1 MLEIGKDLCIMNQ
14 IVVKRVFN
22 KDAFI
27 PGHPYAILTQTKTV
41 YGLFSHYENE
51 TTLDFIRLQKA
62 ASGNDYVPIYT
73 DLIISVN
80 DIDSGDI
87 KSIMPMTISDTS
99 EDTLGN
105 EDLEIFDGDVDV
117 QSAVIDAI
125 QDTDNVYDSYSETE
139 TLDYPVSEYAREVHQ
154 SSDDLQKQYEQ
165 RENSI
170 AAPDESE
177 EEIADDDLFDDDAD
191 K

>member
-1 MLEIGKDLCIMNQ
+1 MNQ

-51 TTLDFIRLQKA
+51 TTLDFVRMQKA
-62 ASGNDYVPIYT
+62 ISGNEYVTIYT
-73 DLIISVN
+73 DLLITVN

-87 KSIMPMTISDTS
+87 KSIMPMTISDNS

-105 EDLEIFDGDVDV
+105 EDLDVFEGDVDIQESV
-117 QSAVIDAI
+117 ADVI
-125 QDTDNVYDSYSETE
+125 QNTDTIYESYSEAE
-139 TLDYPVSEYAREVHQ
+139 TLDYPATESE
-154 SSDDLQKQYEQ
+154 L
-165 RENSI
+165 ENSKPTDKSHEQI
-170 AAPDESE
+170 KETATSESE
-177 EEIADDDLFDDDAD
+177 EEIADDDFLYDGTEE
-191 K
+191 

>member
-1 MLEIGKDLCIMNQ
+1 MNQ

-51 TTLDFIRLQKA
+51 TTLDFVRMQKA
-62 ASGNDYVPIYT
+62 VSGNEYVTIYT
-73 DLIISVN
+73 DLLISVN

-87 KSIMPMTISDTS
+87 KSIMPMTISDNN

-105 EDLEIFDGDVDV
+105 EDLDVFEGNVDI
-117 QSAVIDAI
+117 QSAVADVI
-125 QDTDNVYDSYSETE
+125 QDTDDVYESYSESE
-139 TLDYPVSEYAREVHQ
+139 TLDYPVTESEPEDSKPTDNLHDQIKSVETAT
-154 SSDDLQKQYEQ
+154 S
-165 RENSI
+165 
-170 AAPDESE
+170 ESEE
-177 EEIADDDLFDDDAD
+177 EEIADDDFLYENTEG
-191 K
+191 

>member
-1 MLEIGKDLCIMNQ
+1 MNQ

-51 TTLDFIRLQKA
+51 TTLDFVRMQKA
-62 ASGNDYVPIYT
+62 ISGNEYVTIYT
-73 DLIISVN
+73 DLLITVN

-87 KSIMPMTISDTS
+87 KSIMPMTISDNS

-105 EDLEIFDGDVDV
+105 ENLDIFEGDVDIQESV
-117 QSAVIDAI
+117 ADVI
-125 QDTDNVYDSYSETE
+125 QNTDTIYESYSEAE
-139 TLDYPVSEYAREVHQ
+139 TLDYPGIEIETGDYKPTHKLNEQIKSVETATSESE
-154 SSDDLQKQYEQ
+154 
-165 RENSI
+165 
-170 AAPDESE
+170 E
-177 EEIADDDLFDDDAD
+177 EEIADDDFLYDGTEE
-191 K
+191 

>member
-1 MLEIGKDLCIMNQ
+1 MNQ

-105 EDLEIFDGDVDV
+105 EDLEIFDGDLGV
-117 QSAVIDAI
+117 QSTVIDAI

-139 TLDYPVSEYAREVHQ
+139 TLDYPVIESEPGDSKPTDKLH
-154 SSDDLQKQYEQ
+154 EQ
-165 RENSI
+165 IKSVETATS
-170 AAPDESE
+170 ESEE
-177 EEIADDDLFDDDAD
+177 EEIADDDFLYDGTEE
-191 K
+191 

>member
-1 MLEIGKDLCIMNQ
+1 MNQ
-14 IVVKRVFN
+14 IVVKRIFN

-125 QDTDNVYDSYSETE
+125 QDTDNVYDSYSE
-139 TLDYPVSEYAREVHQ
+139 EVHQ

-170 AAPDESE
+170 AAPNESE

-191 K
+191 E

>member
-1 MLEIGKDLCIMNQ
+1 MNQ

-51 TTLDFIRLQKA
+51 TTLDFVRMQKA
-62 ASGNDYVPIYT
+62 VSGNEYVTIYT
-73 DLIISVN
+73 DLLISVN

-87 KSIMPMTISDTS
+87 KSIMPMTISDNN

-105 EDLEIFDGDVDV
+105 EDLDVFEGNVDI
-117 QSAVIDAI
+117 QSAVADVI
-125 QDTDNVYDSYSETE
+125 QDTDDVYESYSDTE
-139 TLDYPVSEYAREVHQ
+139 TLDYPTSEN
-154 SSDDLQKQYEQ
+154 KP
-165 RENSI
+165 ENYNT
-170 AAPDESE
+170 ESE
-177 EEIADDDLFDDDAD
+177 VSSQEQTEKDENESDEEIADDDFLYDGTEE
-191 K
+191 

>member
-1 MLEIGKDLCIMNQ
+1 MNQ

-51 TTLDFIRLQKA
+51 TTLDFVRMQKA
-62 ASGNDYVPIYT
+62 ISGNEYVTIYT
-73 DLIISVN
+73 DLLITVN

-87 KSIMPMTISDTS
+87 KSIMPMTISDNS

-105 EDLEIFDGDVDV
+105 ENLDRFEGDVDIQESV
-117 QSAVIDAI
+117 ADVI
-125 QDTDNVYDSYSETE
+125 QNTDTIYESYSEAE
-139 TLDYPVSEYAREVHQ
+139 TLDYPV
-154 SSDDLQKQYEQ
+154 
-165 RENSI
+165 I
-170 AAPDESE
+170 ESE
-177 EEIADDDLFDDDAD
+177 PGDSKPTDKLHEQIKSVETATSESEDEEIADDDFLYDGTEE
-191 K
+191 

>member
-62 ASGNDYVPIYT
+62 ASGNDYAPIYT

-139 TLDYPVSEYAREVHQ
+139 TLDYP
-154 SSDDLQKQYEQ
+154 
-165 RENSI
+165 I

>member
-1 MLEIGKDLCIMNQ
+1 MNQ

-51 TTLDFIRLQKA
+51 TTLDFVRMQKA
-62 ASGNDYVPIYT
+62 VSGNEYVTIYT
-73 DLIISVN
+73 DLLISVN

-87 KSIMPMTISDTS
+87 KSIMPMTISDNN

-105 EDLEIFDGDVDV
+105 EDLDVFEGNVDI
-117 QSAVIDAI
+117 QSAVADII
-125 QDTDNVYDSYSETE
+125 QDTDDVYESYSDTE
-139 TLDYPVSEYAREVHQ
+139 TLDYPTSEN
-154 SSDDLQKQYEQ
+154 KP
-165 RENSI
+165 ENYNT
-170 AAPDESE
+170 ESE
-177 EEIADDDLFDDDAD
+177 VASQEQTEKDENESDEEIADDDFLYDGTEE
-191 K
+191 

>member
-1 MLEIGKDLCIMNQ
+1 MNQ

-51 TTLDFIRLQKA
+51 TTLDFVRMQKA
-62 ASGNDYVPIYT
+62 ISGNEYVTIYT
-73 DLIISVN
+73 DLLITVN

-87 KSIMPMTISDTS
+87 KSIMLMTISDNS

-105 EDLEIFDGDVDV
+105 ENLDIFEGDVDIQESV
-117 QSAVIDAI
+117 ADVI
-125 QDTDNVYDSYSETE
+125 QNTDTIYESYSEAE
-139 TLDYPVSEYAREVHQ
+139 TLDYPV
-154 SSDDLQKQYEQ
+154 
-165 RENSI
+165 I
-170 AAPDESE
+170 ESE
-177 EEIADDDLFDDDAD
+177 PGDSKPTDKLHEQIKSVETATSESEDEEIADDDFLYDGTEE
-191 K
+191 

>member
-1 MLEIGKDLCIMNQ
+1 
-14 IVVKRVFN
+14 
-22 KDAFI
+22 
-27 PGHPYAILTQTKTV
+27 
-41 YGLFSHYENE
+41 
-51 TTLDFIRLQKA
+51 
-62 ASGNDYVPIYT
+62 
-73 DLIISVN
+73 
-80 DIDSGDI
+80 
-87 KSIMPMTISDTS
+87 MPMTISDTS

-191 K
+191 KQNIVKSSQHPSLYFERYVIQYGYKTLTDEAC